1 MANQGHR
8 CSCSAVAD
16 GQSGNLHRID
26 RCSAVAAAPRIA
38 DGELGNLHRIDR
50 CSAVFTAA
58 MRART
63 TRNRMT
69 GAAAVFTAADGQ
81 CELRARTTRNRM
93 TGAAAV
99 FTPCGQPC
107 VDRGRSRTSDTSD
120 TSDTNTTNLYRLV
133 VLSHTCRLFDNN
145 VFNQQ
150 QPTGTLPCGFLLAL
164 CFAAL
169 PRMCLLS
176 LCFAR
181 RRRPA
186 SRPAICHA
194 IGGFLLA
201 LCFAALPRM
210 CLLSLSLLCQPCFAP
225 CHVACTLPLCS
236 LLPCGLPCGG
246 LYFCT
251 HNAPPH
257 APSCL

>member
-176 LCFAR
+176 L
-181 RRRPA
+181 
-186 SRPAICHA
+186 
-194 IGGFLLA
+194 
-201 LCFAALPRM
+201 
-210 CLLSLSLLCQPCFAP
+210 SLLCQPCFAP